1 MSALLRRNLQMLPGL
16 LFAVLIAGINFALF
30 PRFLKSFPSHLLLVM
45 PVAFL
50 ALGETIV
57 MATGEVDLS
66 IGAALILVNAV
77 SVAAHSDYGISGPLF
92 LIIGLATG
100 LTIGIIH
107 GLLVSLGRVNSFLAT
122 VGTSFAWSGL
132 SLLILREPRGS
143 VPSWFS
149 ELFSTGLAGIPIG
162 LWLLFA
168 ALCIFVIFE
177 FSFVAVKF
185 YAVGSAPRSAFAM
198 GINVDRIKF
207 YAFLLNGLLVGLAG
221 LTITGIIRSGDPR
234 LGSLSTLQAILAA
247 LIGGASFA
255 GGTGNGAGAVFAS
268 IGLQFTR
275 NLVAWFGIPHYLLDL
290 TYGGIIVLLIIA
302 ISLVRKTLETK
313 RTKG

>member
-1 MSALLRRNLQMLPGL
+1 MNPLLRRSLQMLPGL
-16 LFAVLIAGINFALF
+16 LFAVLISGIDFALF
-30 PRFLKSFPSHLLLVM
+30 PRFLKLFSSNLLLAM

-50 ALGETIV
+50 ALGETMIMV
-57 MATGEVDLS
+57 TGEVDMSL
-66 IGAALILVNAV
+66 GPALILVNAV

-107 GLLVSLGRVNSFLAT
+107 GLLVSIGRVNSFLAT
-122 VGTSFAWSGL
+122 VGTSFVWSGL
-132 SLLILREPRGS
+132 ALLILGEPRGS

-149 ELFSTGLAGIPIG
+149 KIFSTGLAGIPIG
-162 LWLLFA
+162 LWLLLGSF
-168 ALCIFVIFE
+168 CIWMLFE
-177 FSFVAVKF
+177 FSPLAVKF

-198 GINVDRIKF
+198 GINVNRIKF
-207 YAFLLNGLLVGLAG
+207 YAFLLNGLLVGIAG
-221 LTITGIIRSGDPR
+221 LTITGIIGSGDPR

-255 GGTGNGAGAVFAS
+255 GGTGNGAGAVFAA

-302 ISLVRKTLETK
+302 ISFARRMIES
-313 RTKG
+313 KGM